1 MPCSDIKAWLKI
13 YMMNNMTTPLPNSSS
28 QFATHYATRFIAL
41 LAITMLTAGQI
52 HAQQVYKSIDKQ
64 GRVTY
69 SQVPPKPGSEDK
81 LTGDSAA
88 NPTLPFAV
96 QQVVNRYPVTLYT
109 IADSPYSVNAR
120 LYLMQRGIPFTE
132 KTVNT
137 NEDMIEFKQRLSENI
152 FPTLTIGSQQ
162 LKGFNDAEWST
173 YLNAAGYPQKS
184 ALPRNYTNPAPTP
197 LVAAK
202 KTAEKPSSS
211 ATSVAPKEQPTPA
224 RTLDPSNPTGI
235 KF

>member
-1 MPCSDIKAWLKI
+1 MPCSGIKAWLKI
-13 YMMNNMTTPLPNSSS
+13 YKMNNMTTLLPYSIS
-28 QFATHYATRFIAL
+28 QFATRYATRFIAL
-41 LAITMLTAGQI
+41 LAITILAAGQI

-69 SQVPPKPGSEDK
+69 SQTPPKPGSEDK

-109 IADSPYSVNAR
+109 IVDSPYSVNAR

-137 NEDMIEFKQRLSENI
+137 PEDMTEFKKRLSENI

-162 LKGFNDAEWST
+162 LKGFNDAEWSN

-184 ALPRNYTNPAPTP
+184 ALPRNYSNPAPTP
-197 LVAAK
+197 LVAPK
-202 KTAEKPSSS
+202 KTADKPNTS
-211 ATSVAPKEQPTPA
+211 ASTATTKEQPSPT

>member
-1 MPCSDIKAWLKI
+1 
-13 YMMNNMTTPLPNSSS
+13 MNNITTPLPYSSS

-109 IADSPYSVNAR
+109 IADSPYS
-120 LYLMQRGIPFTE
+120 
-132 KTVNT
+132 
-137 NEDMIEFKQRLSENI
+137 
-152 FPTLTIGSQQ
+152 
-162 LKGFNDAEWST
+162 
-173 YLNAAGYPQKS
+173 
-184 ALPRNYTNPAPTP
+184 
-197 LVAAK
+197 
-202 KTAEKPSSS
+202 
-211 ATSVAPKEQPTPA
+211 
-224 RTLDPSNPTGI
+224 
-235 KF
+235 